1 MESDDELL
9 NDRQR
14 HDNINNNTR
23 LPAFARGR
31 GIMDS
36 HATLTDMT
44 QLHAL
49 RGKPRKIWVP
59 SPSLI
64 PIFDPDLYLCL
75 GVETDCVDVC
85 L

>member
-14 HDNINNNTR
+14 HNNNNNNT
-23 LPAFARGR
+23 LLSAFARGR

-36 HATLTDMT
+36 HTTLTDMT
-44 QLHAL
+44 QLHSL

-59 SPSLI
+59 PI
-64 PIFDPDLYLCL
+64 PIPDPDPDPGFGC
-75 GVETDCVDVC
+75 GD
-85 L
+85 